1 MLAELIAT
9 GFFAG
14 KSKIA
19 PGTVGTLVGIPFV
32 LLASTHWFV
41 FLTLVV
47 LLGVVGTLASQFII
61 EKTGIEDPEE
71 VVVDEILG
79 FLLAFILVPISLKSI
94 MLGFLIFRVL
104 DIVKPFPI
112 KFFEKLPGAFGV
124 MADDIVAG
132 VMTAVI
138 LWVIFSIL

>member
-32 LLASTHWFV
+32 LLASTHWSIFFV
-41 FLTLVV
+41 VVV
-47 LLGVVGTLASQFII
+47 LLSVGGTLASQIII
-61 EKTGIEDPEE
+61 EKTGIDDPEE

-79 FLLAFILVPISLKSI
+79 FVLAFTLVPVNIKSVI
-94 MLGFLIFRVL
+94 LGFLIFRVL
-104 DIVKPFPI
+104 DIMKPFPI

-124 MADDIVAG
+124 MADDVVAG